1 MDPDEGPIELKRL
14 NQDALEA
21 AHSRAR
27 HYRLLNQPHLA
38 ESIFRDILE
47 VDPDDE
53 DAKVGLIMTLCDE
66 FLTGGGHPMTEVLR
80 MAGELEDDYGRAYYS
95 GLVCER
101 KAQSVLLKGGPGVG
115 AVAYDWFRQAM
126 AHYEKAEPIRPSGND
141 DVLLRWNTCARTLN
155 NRSDV
160 RPRPDDSGVHLL
172 E

>member
-1 MDPDEGPIELKRL
+1 MDDDGSIELKRL
-14 NQDALEA
+14 SREALGA
-21 AHSRAR
+21 AHARAK

-53 DAKVGLIMTLCDE
+53 DARIGLIMTLCDE
-66 FLTGGGHPMTEVLR
+66 FLTGGGHPVSEVLR
-80 MAGELEDDYGRAYYS
+80 MAGRLDDDYARSYYS

-101 KAQSVLLKGGPGVG
+101 KAQAQLLKGGPGAG

-126 AHYEKAEPIRPSGND
+126 EHYEDAEPLRPEGND
-141 DVLLRWNTCARTLN
+141 DAILRWNTCARTLKT
-155 NRSDV
+155 RSDV
-160 RPRPDDSGVHLL
+160 RPRPEDASLQML